1 MPRPSKFFPKHRR
14 MSVRQYTEIST
25 FYTFLSQWHH
35 SFEISNGLLFRRAK
49 WMWDRS
55 IFSIIK
61 PSFDIILFQDLW
73 RFAQIWAQNCFCY
86 CFWTDLRGVVRL
98 KLFRNNK
105 KKNNFALKS
114 VQIFINRRT
123 MPCQIMAQVSK

>member
-73 RFAQIWAQNCFCY
+73 RFECKIFSCY
-86 CFWTDLRGVVRL
+86 CLRTILRVAHV
-98 KLFRNNK
+98 KLFRNNS
-105 KKNNFALKS
+105 KNNFALKS
-114 VQIFINRRT
+114 VQIFINTGT
-123 MPCQIMAQVSK
+123 MPCQMMAQVSKSK